1 MKQGYKI
8 LLAIS
13 IVIFSLG
20 YNKVK
25 ARDIQNL
32 KELETIVVSE
42 LTCQRYHKPCKVQ
55 FTNQPVVNA
64 MTYPDG
70 HIYITRALAD
80 RLEDNEVLG
89 VALHEVGHHV
99 LQHYRRFPVTKS
111 TIQFKNAK
119 QIIQGFE
126 YEADSFATLESIRL
140 TKTAGADT
148 ALLKI
153 TGGNLIDIETLTH
166 PSTRERVYRI
176 KLIKENYHGKVDIK
190 RNLDSLLLHT
200 QRKELQD
207 CISTTAREVR
217 NSQKKA
223 LVIQ

>member
-1 MKQGYKI
+1 MKQKYKI
-8 LLAIS
+8 LLTIS
-13 IVIFSLG
+13 IIIFALG

-32 KELETIVVSE
+32 NELQVVVTSE
-42 LTCQRYHKPCKVQ
+42 LVCRRHHRPCQVQ
-55 FTNQPVVNA
+55 FTNHSVINA

-70 HIYITRALAD
+70 HIYITRVLAD

-111 TIQFKNAK
+111 TILFKDAK

-126 YEADSFATLESIRL
+126 YEADAFATLESIRL
-140 TKTAGADT
+140 TGTTGTDT

-153 TGGNLIDIETLTH
+153 VGGNLIDVETLTH
-166 PSTRERVYRI
+166 PSTRNRVYRI
-176 KLIKENYHGKVDIK
+176 KLIKENYNDKTNSK
-190 RNLDSLLLHT
+190 RYLDSLLLHA

-207 CISTTAREVR
+207 CISASARTLR
-217 NSQKKA
+217 NTQKKA
-223 LVIQ
+223 PAFQ

>member
-1 MKQGYKI
+1 MKQGYKT

-13 IVIFSLG
+13 IVVFALG

-55 FTNQPVVNA
+55 FVNRPEVNA

-70 HIYITRALAD
+70 HIYITRALSD
-80 RLEDNEVLG
+80 KLNDNEVLG

-140 TKTAGADT
+140 TKTANTDT

-217 NSQKKA
+217 NSQKKTF
-223 LVIQ
+223 VIQ

>member
-1 MKQGYKI
+1 MKQGYKT

-13 IVIFSLG
+13 IVVFALG

-55 FTNQPVVNA
+55 FINRPEVNA

-70 HIYITRALAD
+70 HIYITRALSD
-80 RLEDNEVLG
+80 KLNDNEVLG

-111 TIQFKNAK
+111 TVQFKNAK

-140 TKTAGADT
+140 TKTAGTDT

-153 TGGNLIDIETLTH
+153 TGGNLIDIETTTH
-166 PSTRERVYRI
+166 PSARERVYRI

-207 CISTTAREVR
+207 CISTTARTVR
-217 NSQKKA
+217 NP
-223 LVIQ
+223 